1 MTQKFFCTF
10 YSLFS
15 EFLLMSLC
23 SELIIRNFLFVYRL
37 SFAVSDYLVVVHC
50 LVPSKSRLPLL
61 CFRYSH
67 STELASNFCWERTL
81 LLWNIW
87 LLLLCLR
94 LLCGTRSDGAPP
106 GSFSENLQIHV
117 QALVLLSLRYSQS
130 WNVMIR
136 PQFWILSSY
145 VHEHA
150 PISVAMGINFPW
162 LANQWQLNLLNFL
175 CTIGFFSF
183 WWWSSTA
190 EFAALCIY
198 MPKMPTI
205 RCCRTI
211 F

>member
-1 MTQKFFCTF
+1 MHKEGSHLPIFLGFLFLLSFLSLVLRRCEHWCIICWCMTQKFFSTF

-23 SELIIRNFLFVYRL
+23 SELIIRNFLFVFRL

-50 LVPSKSRLPLL
+50 LVPSKSRLPVL

-67 STELASNFCWERTL
+67 STELASNFRWERIF

-94 LLCGTRSDGAPP
+94 LLCGTRPGGAPP

-136 PQFWILSSY
+136 PQFWILSGY
-145 VHEHA
+145 VDEHA
-150 PISVAMGINFPW
+150 PISVAMGINFPMV
-162 LANQWQLNLLNFL
+162 
-175 CTIGFFSF
+175 GEPM
-183 WWWSSTA
+183 TA
-190 EFAALCIY
+190 E
-198 MPKMPTI
+198 PP
-205 RCCRTI
+205 
-211 F
+211 